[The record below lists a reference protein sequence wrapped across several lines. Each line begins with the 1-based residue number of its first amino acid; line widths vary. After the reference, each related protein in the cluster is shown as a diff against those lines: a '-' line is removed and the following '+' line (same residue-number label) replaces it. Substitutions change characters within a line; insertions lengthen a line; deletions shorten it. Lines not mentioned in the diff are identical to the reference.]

1 MRDESWASV
10 GALAGALAVLLF
22 AAGAL
27 VAGQRPDFD
36 APASELVAYL
46 EQERTR
52 VQIAGALFAAM
63 APLFVW
69 WLATVASLARGDR
82 RPAAGRA
89 GAVGQGCGLV
99 FLALFLID
107 VTALEVSVLRPE
119 NMAAN
124 PELAVALTDFELL
137 AMGMASFAVVGM
149 LVAFAILILRDRAVW
164 PRWLGWLAV
173 FAAPAYGLRV
183 GTLFTTEGPFAAD
196 GILGVW
202 VPVVALAGW
211 ILLASVSLVIKVRK
225 I

>member
-1 MRDESWASV
+1 MRDESWASM
-10 GALAGALAVLLF
+10 GAMAGALAVLLF

-36 APASELVAYL
+36 APAAELVAYL

-52 VQIAGALFAAM
+52 IHIAGALFAAM
-63 APLFVW
+63 APFFVW

-89 GAVGQGCGLV
+89 GAVGHGCGLI
-99 FLALFLID
+99 FLAMFLID

-119 NMAAN
+119 NMEAN

-137 AMGMASFAVVGM
+137 AMGMASFAVLGM
-149 LVAFAILILRDRAVW
+149 LTAFAILILRDHAVW

-173 FAAPAYGLRV
+173 IAAPLYGLRI
-183 GTLFTTEGPFAAD
+183 GTLFTTDGLFAAD
-196 GILGVW
+196 GILGLY
-202 VPVVALAGW
+202 VPVVSLAVW
-211 ILLASVSLVIKVRK
+211 IMLASVALVIKVRK

>member
-22 AAGAL
+22 AAGA
-27 VAGQRPDFD
+27 VVVGQRPDFD
-36 APASELVAYL
+36 APATELVAFL

-52 VQIAGALFAAM
+52 IHIGGALFAAM
-63 APLFVW
+63 APFFVW
-69 WLATVASLARGDR
+69 WLATIASLARGDR

-89 GAVGQGCGLV
+89 GAVGHGCGLI
-99 FLALFLID
+99 FLVMFLID
-107 VTALEVSVLRPE
+107 VTALEVSALRPE
-119 NMAAN
+119 NMQAN
-124 PELAVALTDFELL
+124 PELAVALTDFEWL

-149 LVAFAILILRDRAVW
+149 LTAFAILILRDHAVW

-173 FAAPAYGLRV
+173 LAAPLYGLRI

-196 GILGVW
+196 GVFGLW
-202 VPVVALAGW
+202 VPVAALAGW
-211 ILLASVSLVIKVRK
+211 TMLASVALVIKVRK